1 MKKLKDLE
9 KQFNS
14 NFDGGLTDEQII
26 KNRELYGKNELT
38 EKKKQS
44 LLVKFLLQFKDA
56 LIIILLIAGI
66 ISIVIDPAEWVESV
80 IIFIVVILNAILG
93 VFQENKAE
101 KSLEALKNMSS
112 PTAKVFRN
120 NSLITIASSEIVVGD
135 IIVIEAGDS
144 ISADATIIECS
155 NLKVEEAALTGE
167 SLAVE
172 KESMEEYDD
181 TQAIGDR
188 HNCLFSSTFV
198 TNGKAKAIVTSVG
211 MNTEIGKIADMLNS
225 IEDTSTPLQHKL
237 SQVGKMIGILAMAIC
252 VVVFIFEIIAAIKN
266 GGTFAD
272 EWLSCFKTAIALAV
286 AAIPEGLATVVT
298 IVLSIGVSKMSKQ
311 NAIVKKL
318 PAVETLGS
326 CNVVCSD
333 KTGTLTQNKMTVV
346 KIFHDTIKNVSEIKD
361 EDKQLVKYF
370 SICCDASI
378 NNVNGKI
385 QRIGDPTELALLD
398 LNLVYGEDIKNISRV
413 MDLPFDSD
421 RKLMTTVI
429 KDGDKYIAITKGAFD
444 RISSLAINKETV
456 AKADIANQEMSEQA
470 LRVLAL
476 GAKEFFNL
484 PNAEELEKDMTFIGL
499 VGMIDPARI
508 EVKDAIK
515 IAKKAGIKTIMI
527 TGDYI
532 VTAKAIAKELGILN
546 EGDLAITSNELSKM
560 SDDELFANIDK
571 YTVYAR
577 VAPSDKVRIVEAWQK
592 KNAIVA
598 MTGDGVNDAPAL
610 KRADIGCAMGI
621 TGTDVSKQAADLILT
636 DDNFSTIISAVKEGR
651 GIYNNIK
658 KCVKYLLSS
667 NIGEVF
673 TIFIASLIAVFSN
686 ANIGIPLLPIHL
698 LWINLI
704 TDSLPAFG
712 IGMEEVEDD
721 VMYEKPRLKNE
732 SFFADKL
739 GLKIFIE
746 GLIIG
751 SVTLASFL
759 IGEFAFDDSSIGQ
772 TMAFFTL
779 SSTQLFHAYN
789 VKSHYSIF
797 NKKNYQNKFL
807 NFAFLLGF
815 ILQFMV
821 IYIPG
826 VNTIFKFTGLS
837 IYQLL
842 ISLGLSLIIVV
853 VMEIVKLKNRLSHK

>member
-9 KQFNS
+9 KQLNS

-80 IIFIVVILNAILG
+80 IIFVVVILNAILG

-167 SLAVE
+167 SLAVD
-172 KESMEEYDD
+172 KECMEEYDD

-225 IEDTSTPLQHKL
+225 TEDSSTPLQHKL
-237 SQVGKMIGILAMAIC
+237 SQVGKMIGLLAMAIC

-346 KIFHDTIKNVSEIKD
+346 KIFHNTIKNVSEIED

-378 NNVNGKI
+378 NNINGKI

-398 LNLVYGEDIKNISRV
+398 LNLVYGEDIKNVSRV

-476 GAKEFFNL
+476 GVKEFFYL
-484 PNAEELEKDMTFIGL
+484 PNTEELEKDMTFIGL

-560 SDDELFANIDK
+560 SDDELFSNIDK

-686 ANIGIPLLPIHL
+686 VNIGIPLLPIHL

-746 GLIIG
+746 GIIIG

-759 IGEFAFDDSSIGQ
+759 IGEFVFNDSSIGQ

-807 NFAFLLGF
+807 NFAFFLGF

-826 VNTIFKFTGLS
+826 VNTIFKFTGLN

>member
-225 IEDTSTPLQHKL
+225 SEDTSTPLQHKL

>member
-120 NSLITIASSEIVVGD
+120 NSLIAIASSEIVVGD

-172 KESMEEYDD
+172 KDSMEEYDD
-181 TQAIGDR
+181 TQAIGDH

-225 IEDTSTPLQHKL
+225 GEDTSTPLQHKL

-361 EDKQLVKYF
+361 KDKQLVKYF

-429 KDGDKYIAITKGAFD
+429 KDEDKYIAITKGAFD

-476 GAKEFFNL
+476 GVKEFFNL

-532 VTAKAIAKELGILN
+532 VTAKVIAKELGILN

-759 IGEFAFDDSSIGQ
+759 IGEFAFNDSSIGQ

-826 VNTIFKFTGLS
+826 VNTIFKFTGLN